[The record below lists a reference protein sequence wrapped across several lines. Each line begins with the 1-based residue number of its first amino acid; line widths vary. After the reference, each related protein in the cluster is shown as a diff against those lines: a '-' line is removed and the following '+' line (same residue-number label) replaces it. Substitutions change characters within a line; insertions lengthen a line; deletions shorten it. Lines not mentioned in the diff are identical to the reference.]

1 MSIRRRAPAMTILA
15 AALLAASCTGDA
27 TLDDETRDRVQAQ
40 GDVAV
45 NALMQTLAG
54 RLTAAMA
61 ADGPAQ
67 AIDFCARE
75 AEALTDSVAAT
86 FGPGWEIK
94 RTTLLARNPA
104 NEPDALEREALDRF
118 HAAEAEG
125 QEPTASYA
133 ERTPTGD
140 YRYYRP
146 LRIASL
152 CIGCHGPAETLDP
165 AVREILAQRYP
176 DDRAVGYQVDDLR
189 GLVRVTIPAGAIGP

>member
-1 MSIRRRAPAMTILA
+1 MSIRRRAPVMTILA

-45 NALMQTLAG
+45 NTLMQTLAA

-61 ADGPAQ
+61 ADGPAH

-86 FGPGWEIK
+86 FGTGWEIK

-118 HAAEAEG
+118 HAAETEG
-125 QEPTASYA
+125 QEPTANYVQ
-133 ERTPTGD
+133 RTPDGD

-146 LRIASL
+146 LRIAAL
-152 CIGCHGPAETLDP
+152 CVGCHGPAETLDP

-189 GLVRVTIPAGAIGP
+189 GLVRVTIPAAAIGP